1 MHRLSI
7 LYGMQFHDT
16 DFLCSSAPLTRLHP
30 SGRLSLAI
38 DSYLVRESI
47 DSRIRFDFSADAL
60 YFTSIFLRL
69 VCFVSFCSARP
80 PSRFNSCEDRTYR
93 FLRISN
99 SLNCEAVKHVPAWNW
114 SSLYGTIATFLR
126 RNRNTRE
133 LVFVGFTVC
142 RVITPCWMCRKTEFK

>member
-47 DSRIRFDFSADAL
+47 DSRIRFDFSADAVL
-60 YFTSIFLRL
+60 YYHFSSSRL
-69 VCFVSFCSARP
+69 L
-80 PSRFNSCEDRTYR
+80 R
-93 FLRISN
+93 FL
-99 SLNCEAVKHVPAWNW
+99 LF
-114 SSLYGTIATFLR
+114 GQTT
-126 RNRNTRE
+126 
-133 LVFVGFTVC
+133 FTV
-142 RVITPCWMCRKTEFK
+142 